1 MSPSAVRTE
10 DAVEIVDIHQSDMDF
25 SLADEIYSQI
35 DPPAGTPRSFPTL
48 LLYDAKGLKLFEKI
62 TYLDEYY
69 LTNTE
74 IEVLTA
80 NAKRIVERIPKNAQ
94 VVELGSGSVVL
105 ALHPQPGLCVVE
117 RRCPRRLSD
126 TFSLEI
132 CARSRSCSGSA
143 SARRSRWTTMR
154 WISLWM
160 N

>member
-1 MSPSAVRTE
+1 MSPSVVRIG

-25 SLADEIYSQI
+25 SLADEIYKQI

-69 LTNTE
+69 LTNME

-80 NAKRIVERIPKNAQ
+80 NAKRIVERIPENAQ

-105 ALHPQPGLCVVE
+105 ALCI
-117 RRCPRRLSD
+117 R
-126 TFSLEI
+126 SLDY
-132 CARSRSCSGSA
+132 A
-143 SARRSRWTTMR
+143 S
-154 WISLWM
+154 
-160 N
+160 